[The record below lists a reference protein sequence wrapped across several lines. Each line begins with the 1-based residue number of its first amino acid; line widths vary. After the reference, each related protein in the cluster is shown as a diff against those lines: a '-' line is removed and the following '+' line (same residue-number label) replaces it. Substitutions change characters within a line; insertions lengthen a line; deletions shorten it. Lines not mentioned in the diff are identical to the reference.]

1 MEWGEDR
8 QALGLAGG
16 LFVPARPVSCAVPSA
31 LFERVAR
38 ASVLRNEP
46 RLLARPDP
54 NRAEQGTTRDEPN
67 NRTRRSRVYD
77 ACVGASRV
85 VYTRINL
92 VQ

>member
-38 ASVLRNEP
+38 ASVLRKFSFCRACLVHNT
-46 RLLARPDP
+46 ARPILLGPLD
-54 NRAEQGTTRDEPN
+54 
-67 NRTRRSRVYD
+67 
-77 ACVGASRV
+77 
-85 VYTRINL
+85 
-92 VQ
+92 